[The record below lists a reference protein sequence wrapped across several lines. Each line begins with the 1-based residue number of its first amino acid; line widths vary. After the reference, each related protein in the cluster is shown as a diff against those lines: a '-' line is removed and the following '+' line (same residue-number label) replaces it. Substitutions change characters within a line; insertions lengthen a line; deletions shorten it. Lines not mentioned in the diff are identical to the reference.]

1 MLGIRR
7 LFCVLGFLA
16 VATGPAMTASKDESR
31 LPPSND
37 TVTAEVAAPLPLPS
51 AGTGSAPATDSGT
64 TPDSGTSP
72 DSGTTP
78 DTGPTTDQQD
88 PTDQGQDLTAPGG
101 SQPDAGSSEDG
112 SGEDMSLGDIPE
124 VKTVE
129 LTLDVAKRALDTYL
143 AVKEKYKDAD
153 LESYDNLQ
161 DFVDKNEQG
170 KAFEADI
177 KAAGFASVDE
187 WNTAI
192 TTLGFAYTGVIDDP
206 TGDIKLQIE
215 DIQADN
221 TIAQDMKDRM
231 IASLNAMIPS
241 ENNRK
246 IASEMMKDPAYAE
259 KLKALDAAEGE

>member
-1 MLGIRR
+1 MQDFRR
-7 LFCVLGFLA
+7 YFCVLGILGMVAGAA
-16 VATGPAMTASKDESR
+16 VAATKDESR
-31 LPPSND
+31 LSPSD
-37 TVTAEVAAPLPLPS
+37 ETVTAEVAAPLPLP
-51 AGTGSAPATDSGT
+51 AEGTGSGTTATPDSGTAT
-64 TPDSGTSP
+64 TPDSGTST
-72 DSGTTP
+72 DSDP
-78 DTGPTTDQQD
+78 SADPQD
-88 PTDQGQDLTAPGG
+88 PTDQGQDLTAPDGN
-101 SQPDAGSSEDG
+101 QPDAGTGEDG

-124 VKTVE
+124 IKTVE

-161 DFVDKNEQG
+161 DFVDKNEEG
-170 KAFEADI
+170 KAFEVDI

-221 TIAQDMKDRM
+221 SIAQDMKDRM

-241 ENNRK
+241 DNNRK
-246 IASEMMKDPAYAE
+246 IAAELMKDPAYAE